1 MPQFK
6 HPPSIE
12 LANKYFFAIMC
23 MFVLLLTIFSPTPT
37 ALASIPDAIRHCQ
50 QLISL
55 DVSINPLGSLCEG
68 VTELRQLRKLILND
82 TQLEDLPP
90 NIGK

>member
-1 MPQFK
+1 MQCF
-6 HPPSIE
+6 
-12 LANKYFFAIMC
+12 
-23 MFVLLLTIFSPTPT
+23 LLTIVSSTHA

-55 DVSINPLGSLCEG
+55 DLSINPLGSLCEG

-82 TQLEDLPP
+82 TQLEELPP